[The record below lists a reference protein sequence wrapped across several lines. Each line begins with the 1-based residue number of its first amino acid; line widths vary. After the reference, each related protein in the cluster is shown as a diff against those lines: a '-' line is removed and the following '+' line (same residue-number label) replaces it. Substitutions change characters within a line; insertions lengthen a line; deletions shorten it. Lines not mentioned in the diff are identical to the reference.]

1 MSGRHRK
8 PARRVWPVFL
18 MPLGAA
24 GVLWQAPAD
33 PPPAPVV
40 EAAVLHQPPATA
52 QPVVRRVVAQ
62 RVPPL
67 AGAHG
72 LVPNAQA
79 LADYIQ
85 QSYPEVP
92 SIGGVRPCDGYNE
105 HCRGVALDV
114 MVDDPVLGDRIA
126 ADMLT
131 RPDVKYIIWK
141 QQIRYPSGYW
151 RVMEDRGS
159 PTANHYN
166 HVHVA
171 VAG

>member
-1 MSGRHRK
+1 
-8 PARRVWPVFL
+8 
-18 MPLGAA
+18 
-24 GVLWQAPAD
+24 
-33 PPPAPVV
+33 
-40 EAAVLHQPPATA
+40 
-52 QPVVRRVVAQ
+52 
-62 RVPPL
+62 
-67 AGAHG
+67 
-72 LVPNAQA
+72 
-79 LADYIQ
+79 
-85 QSYPEVP
+85 
-92 SIGGVRPCDGYNE
+92 
-105 HCRGVALDV
+105 

-159 PTANHYN
+159 ATANHYN

>member
-40 EAAVLHQPPATA
+40 QAAVLHQPAA

-72 LVPNAQA
+72 LRPATARLAAHIQA
-79 LADYIQ
+79 V
-85 QSYPEVP
+85 YPQVP
-92 SIGGVRPCDGYNE
+92 SIGGWRPEDGYHE
-105 HCRGVALDV
+105 HSNGTALDV

-159 PTANHYN
+159 PTANHYT